1 MPDEIR
7 VCLITLDLALQFT
20 FWGILGRSLFFC
32 KWQRARSAR
41 ADECQ
46 ERSVPAN
53 FQRNLGTW
61 EYICICWGLKCLVP
75 QRLPGMVG
83 RLGGTEIHLQAPN
96 FLVSFSH
103 TDLPTRVADII
114 HYAVRQWPIYHPT
127 MLLLPYYAPG
137 WGPGSGPASFP
148 STCRG
153 WEQSG

>member
-7 VCLITLDLALQFT
+7 VCLITLGLALQFI
-20 FWGILGRSLFFC
+20 FWGILGCSLFFC

-61 EYICICWGLKCLVP
+61 EYICICWGLKCLVL

-83 RLGGTEIHLQAPN
+83 RLGGTEIHPQAPN